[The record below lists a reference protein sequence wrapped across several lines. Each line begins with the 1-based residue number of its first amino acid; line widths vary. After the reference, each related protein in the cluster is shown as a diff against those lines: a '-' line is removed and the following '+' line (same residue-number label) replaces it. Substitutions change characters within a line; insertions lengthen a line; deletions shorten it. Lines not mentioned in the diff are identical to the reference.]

1 MIEEEAK
8 YYELGLVLG
17 LFTRTEVIAWSDNL
31 IKAIKKPSDNLIE
44 ISLSGQKSTNELC
57 ALLNRFDKV
66 DKYKEISVSAFKRI
80 CSVLRNRID
89 KKEMS
94 FDEVAQKLYFVS
106 QYPHILLPVEQE
118 EFCNWVDDEFSLA
131 RQGIKD
137 RVSAEKE
144 LYNFL
149 ALMAI
154 I

>member
-1 MIEEEAK
+1 MIEEDAK

-17 LFTRTEVIAWSDNL
+17 LFTRTEVIVWSDNL
-31 IKAIKKPSDNLIE
+31 IKTIEKPSDNLIE
-44 ISLSGQKSTNELC
+44 ISLSGQKSKNELC

-80 CSVLRNRID
+80 CSILRNRID

-94 FDEVAQKLYFVS
+94 FDEIAQKLYFVS
-106 QYPHILLPVEQE
+106 KYPHILLPVDQE
-118 EFCNWVDDEFSLA
+118 EFCNWVDDEFSLV

-137 RVSAEKE
+137 RVSAEKK
-144 LYNFL
+144 LYNL
-149 ALMAI
+149 LVLMTI